1 MIIIVIVVYV
11 FAYSLTV
18 GWFLIDIYTNKNKT
32 ILHLMHQNDE
42 LRYALQNAENSK
54 FDYIIEV
61 LRKNEIAIS
70 VYMKYIDS
78 QQKLLN
84 EFIESLERMK
94 VWFSIHLR
102 NSTVSQ
108 KNQTSYGFKNKIHE
122 NS

>member
-1 MIIIVIVVYV
+1 MITIIVVYV
-11 FAYSLTV
+11 FAYSMVV

-32 ILHLMHQNDE
+32 IVQLMHQNDE
-42 LRYALQNAENSK
+42 LKYALQNTENSR
-54 FDYIIEV
+54 FDYIIDE

-70 VYMKYIDS
+70 TYMKYIDT

-84 EFIESLERMK
+84 EYIESLERMQ

-102 NSTVSQ
+102 NYTVSQ
-108 KNQTSYGFKNKIHE
+108 KNQTSYGFKNKIHK